1 MCGIIGY
8 ASTRPSLSKDWLSRG
23 LQLMNHRGPDDSGE
37 YWSDNGCV
45 GLGHV
50 RLSILDLSAAGHQ
63 PMSNNKGSLTIVFN
77 GEIYN
82 HSDLRRELT
91 LEGFKFYSSSDTE
104 VILAAYE
111 KWGEHCV
118 NKLNGM
124 FAFAV
129 YDKVL
134 GSIFLSRDRA
144 GEKPLFYTCSNG
156 QLRFA
161 SELKGLLAD
170 PNAPRKIN
178 KSAFDCFLAMGYVA
192 GGECILD
199 GYNKLPP
206 AHAMKFNFATGEI
219 KKWRYWS
226 PPENSQDFGT
236 EADLL
241 VELESLLDSSV
252 KRQLEA
258 DVPIGVLL
266 SGGVDSS
273 LITALA
279 ARNVGRIK
287 TFTIGFPGHHNLDET
302 KHARLVADHFA
313 TEHFEFEAEDIS
325 AELLP
330 SLARQYDE
338 PMVDSSMIPT
348 YLVSNLVRKE
358 CKVALGG
365 DGGDELFGGYH
376 HHSRLLWMK
385 DKLGQIP
392 FPIRKAIS
400 ISADL
405 ALPVGFKGKNYLK
418 ALGTNFEIGL
428 PLIASHFDPVSRR
441 KILKNTKYLDSIS
454 EEYMQSRIPSQK
466 DFLRRLTQM
475 DFENYLPEDILVKVD
490 RASMLNSLEIRS
502 PFLDVDVIEFAF
514 RNVPAELKCNHSEK
528 KILLKKLTDKI
539 LPKDFDRTRK
549 QGFSIPLSVWLKSGP
564 FRKLFIDVLYDND
577 CIFDQKIINSLITGQ
592 DNGRANSERLFSLVL
607 FEMWRREYSI
617 EL

>member
-8 ASTRPSLSKDWLSRG
+8 ASSKPPLSKEWLARG
-23 LQLMNHRGPDDSGE
+23 LKLMNHRGPDDSGE
-37 YWSDNGCV
+37 YWSDDGRV

-63 PMSNNKGSLTIVFN
+63 PMSNEKGNLSLVFN

-82 HSDLRRELT
+82 HKELRREL
-91 LEGFKFYSSSDTE
+91 LLDGFKFYSSSDTE

-111 KWGEHCV
+111 KWGEQCV
-118 NKLNGM
+118 NRFNGM
-124 FAFAV
+124 FAFAI
-129 YDKVL
+129 YDQML
-134 GSIFLSRDRA
+134 GSIFLCRDRA
-144 GEKPLFYTCSNG
+144 GEKPLFYTSTNG

-170 PNAPRKIN
+170 SSIPRKIN

-192 GGECILD
+192 GDECILD
-199 GYNKLPP
+199 GFNKLPP
-206 AHAMKFNFATGEI
+206 AHAMKFIFATGEI

-226 PPENSQDFGT
+226 PPENSGVLSDDG
-236 EADLL
+236 DL
-241 VELESLLDSSV
+241 VNELESLLDLAV

-273 LITALA
+273 LIVALA
-279 ARNVGRIK
+279 ARNAGRVK
-287 TFTIGFPGHHNLDET
+287 TFTIGFPGHNNLDET
-302 KHARLVADHFA
+302 KHARLIAERFA
-313 TEHFEFEAEDIS
+313 TEHFEFQAEDITVD
-325 AELLP
+325 LLP
-330 SLARQYDE
+330 ALARQYDE

-385 DKLGQIP
+385 DVLGQVP
-392 FPIRKAIS
+392 YSIRKAIS
-400 ISADL
+400 LSANY

-418 ALGTNFEIGL
+418 ALGTDFTIDL
-428 PLIASHFDPVSRR
+428 PLVASHFDSDSRSR
-441 KILKNTKYLDSIS
+441 ILKRSQYLDPIS
-454 EEYMQSRIPSQK
+454 EEYMRSRIPHQK

-502 PFLDVDVIEFAF
+502 PFLDLDVIEFAF
-514 RNVPAELKCNHSEK
+514 KNIPANLKCNHTER
-528 KILLKKLTDKI
+528 KILLKKLTEKL
-539 LPKDFDRTRK
+539 LPNEFDRTRK
-549 QGFSIPLSVWLKSGP
+549 QGFSIPLAAWLKTGP
-564 FRKLFIDVLYDND
+564 FRKFFLDVLYDKD
-577 CIFDQKIINSLITGQ
+577 CFFNTKFVNSLIAGQ

-607 FEMWRREYSI
+607 FELWRREYSI